1 LDTFVKLAEGKTLE
15 PRLAPLTSQTLFK
28 TVREACEDNRR
39 GYERRGVT
47 FEIDRQSLD
56 AIDSANVLADHDLLE
71 QAINNLLDNAFKYS
85 YANTEIRVSAHVE
98 SDRFSLRI
106 SNVGFEIRAED
117 IPRLRKRGE
126 RGEKA
131 QLATGQGAGLGWWL
145 VDNI

>member
-1 LDTFVKLAEGKTLE
+1 
-15 PRLAPLTSQTLFK
+15 
-28 TVREACEDNRR
+28 
-39 GYERRGVT
+39 
-47 FEIDRQSLD
+47 
-56 AIDSANVLADHDLLE
+56 
-71 QAINNLLDNAFKYS
+71 KYS

-145 VDNI
+145 VDNIIKGHGGELEVIPTNSEGRSEVRLHIPAPRSRRS